1 MKMKFSTIHRSHN
14 ERKNCRERERTRNQ
28 AGFTLIELMIASIV
42 LMVGALSVATLI
54 GYSLKSDTISRHDT
68 IAMSALEHELE
79 RLRALSY
86 TDALLANGGSTVGTD
101 GKISFTSSAVTNYSA
116 SVPMANEELAGRT
129 VNYDVRWN
137 ITTIAGVNMKKITIA
152 AQRQGG
158 NWSFKPVQLSML
170 KSQ

>member
-1 MKMKFSTIHRSHN
+1 MKIIFSTIRCSLH
-14 ERKNCRERERTRNQ
+14 ERKHCRERGQTQNQ
-28 AGFTLIELMIASIV
+28 AGFTLIELMIATII

-54 GYSLKSDTISRHDT
+54 GYSIKSDTISRHDT

-86 TDALLANGGSTVGTD
+86 NDPLLANGGSAVGTD
-101 GKISFTSSAVTNYSA
+101 GKISFTGSAVTNYSA
-116 SVPMANEELAGRT
+116 LAPMANEELAGRT
-129 VNYDVRWN
+129 VYYDVRWN
-137 ITTIAGVNMKKITIA
+137 ITTIAGVSMKKITVA

-158 NWSFKPVQLSML
+158 NWSFNPVQLSML

>member
-1 MKMKFSTIHRSHN
+1 MKLKFSTIRRSYHG
-14 ERKNCRERERTRNQ
+14 RKNCRKREQSRNQ
-28 AGFTLIELMIASIV
+28 AGFTLIELMIATIV

-68 IAMSALEHELE
+68 IAMSALERELE

-86 TDALLANGGSTVGTD
+86 DDTLLANGGSTLGTD
-101 GKISFTSSAVTNYSA
+101 GKISFTGSAVTNYSA
-116 SVPMANEELAGRT
+116 LVSMANEELAGRT

-137 ITTIAGVNMKKITIA
+137 ITTITGVNMKKITIA
-152 AQRQGG
+152 AQLQGG
-158 NWSFKPVQLSML
+158 NWRFSPVQLALL